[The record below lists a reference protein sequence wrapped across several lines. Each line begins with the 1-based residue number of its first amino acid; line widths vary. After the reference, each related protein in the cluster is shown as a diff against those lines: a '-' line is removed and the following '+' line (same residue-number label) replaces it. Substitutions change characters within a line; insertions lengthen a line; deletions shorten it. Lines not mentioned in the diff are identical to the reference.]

1 MSRSSNPERCSPA
14 PRISTLIYR
23 SSPRVEEPGSDWRPR
38 PSVAERAITRHFDA
52 LNGVEEGECWVTRA
66 SEADRVHVVPH
77 AEGAC
82 TRLVGYAE
90 HQDGVITQLI
100 VRSDSTR
107 YYGYS

>member
-1 MSRSSNPERCSPA
+1 M
-14 PRISTLIYR
+14 
-23 SSPRVEEPGSDWRPR
+23 
-38 PSVAERAITRHFDA
+38 AERAITRHFDA